1 MSDFYNKYKK
11 TIKESAKR
19 NYRKRIIWINEYLA
33 NKQCNYCG
41 EPETVCLQFYPNDKE
56 IRRMST
62 RKGLGEED
70 RKEILNQINQSKIVC
85 SNCFLKLDNDITLI

>member
-1 MSDFYNKYKK
+1 MSDFYNKYKD
-11 TIKESAKR
+11 TIKKTARR
-19 NYRKRIIWINEYLA
+19 NYRKRVIWINEYLA
-33 NKQCNYCG
+33 DKQCRYCG

-62 RKGLGEED
+62 RSGLNEET
-70 RKEILNQINQSKIVC
+70 RKEILETINQSTIVC